1 MTIAQSSRLL
11 SDDLSD
17 DLSDGLSSDAA
28 EGVARCAAAH
38 TAQAERD
45 RRLAPEVVDALV
57 GAGFARHFVPTRFSG
72 DAGGFSDLA
81 AAVATVGERCLS
93 AAWCAL
99 IFATSSRMAA
109 LLPLPGQ
116 QEIWSDRPDV
126 LIAAGLVPGGVAVE
140 VPGGYRLTGTWRPL
154 SGVDFADWAL
164 LCAPIA
170 DRRGDSKSEPQTG
183 PQSPPQ
189 LHFFAVQRRDFTV
202 LDSWDTVGMR
212 GTGSN
217 SVVVDGAV
225 VPPGRVF
232 AHASL
237 LRGGASSAEATCHR
251 APLLAVASPLFV
263 SPALG
268 AARGA
273 LAAWSDGIRDQS
285 GPDGPAST
293 IAFNQLTLAE
303 VSADIDVA
311 ALLVQRALQVADSGQ
326 FAPALAA
333 RNARDAS
340 RSAVVL
346 TGAIDRLFRA
356 AGAPAQQSG
365 AAVQRAWR
373 DIHCATS
380 HAALR
385 PDRAA
390 LHHAKAVWG

>member
-11 SDDLSD
+11 SNG
-17 DLSDGLSSDAA
+17 LSDGLLSDGLLSDAA
-28 EGVARCAAAH
+28 AEAADVATAH

-45 RRLAPEVVDALV
+45 RRLTPEVVDALV

-72 DAGGFSDLA
+72 AAGGFSDLA
-81 AAVATVGERCLS
+81 AAVATVGEGCLS
-93 AAWCAL
+93 AAWCGL

-170 DRRGDSKSEPQTG
+170 DRRDESQG
-183 PQSPPQ
+183 PPQ
-189 LHFFAVQRRDFTV
+189 LHFFAVPRSDFTV
-202 LDSWDTVGMR
+202 LDTWDTVGMR

-217 SVVVDGAV
+217 SVLLDGAF
-225 VPPGRVF
+225 VPAGRVF

-237 LRGGASSAEATCHR
+237 LRGAAGTGEATCHR

-263 SPALG
+263 SPSLG

-273 LAAWSDGIRDQS
+273 LAAWSDGIRGQA
-285 GPDGPAST
+285 GPEGPAST
-293 IAFNQLTLAE
+293 VPFNQLTLAE
-303 VSADIDVA
+303 VSADIDA
-311 ALLVQRALQVADSGQ
+311 GALLVQRALEVADSGQ

-333 RNARDAS
+333 RSARDAS
-340 RSAVVL
+340 HSAVLL

-390 LHHAKAVWG
+390 LHHARAVWG

>member
-1 MTIAQSSRLL
+1 MTIAQSPRL
-11 SDDLSD
+11 LSD

-28 EGVARCAAAH
+28 VGVARCAAAH

-45 RRLAPEVVDALV
+45 RRLGSEVVDALV
-57 GAGFARHFVPTRFSG
+57 EAGFARHFVPTRFSG

-170 DRRGDSKSEPQTG
+170 DCRDDSKREQQTG

-189 LHFFAVQRRDFTV
+189 LHFFAVPRRDFTV

-217 SVVVDGAV
+217 SVVVDAV

-232 AHASL
+232 AYASL
-237 LRGGASSAEATCHR
+237 LHGGASSAEATCHR

-268 AARGA
+268 ATRGA

>member
-1 MTIAQSSRLL
+1 MIIAQSVRLL
-11 SDDLSD
+11 SD
-17 DLSDGLSSDAA
+17 GAA
-28 EGVARCAAAH
+28 EAADVASMH

-57 GAGFARHFVPTRFSG
+57 RGGFARHFVPTRFSG
-72 DAGGFSDLA
+72 AAGSFADLA
-81 AAVATVGERCLS
+81 AAVSAVGQNCLS
-93 AAWCAL
+93 AAWCGL

-116 QEIWSDRPDV
+116 QELWSDGPDV
-126 LIAAGLVPGGVAVE
+126 LIAAGLVPGGGAVE
-140 VPGGYRLTGTWRPL
+140 VPGGYRLSGTWRPL

-170 DRRGDSKSEPQTG
+170 DRRDEFQNEPRNESPKESQNG
-183 PQSPPQ
+183 PQGPPP
-189 LHFFAVQRRDFTV
+189 LHFFAVPRRDFSV
-202 LDSWDTVGMR
+202 RDSWDTVGMR

-225 VPPGRVF
+225 VPAGRVF
-232 AHASL
+232 ARASL
-237 LRGGASSAEATCHR
+237 LRGAAGPGEAICHR

-311 ALLVQRALQVADSGQ
+311 ALLVQRALDVADSGQ

-340 RSAVVL
+340 RCAAVL
-346 TGAIDRLFRA
+346 TAAIDRLFRA

-390 LHHAKAVWG
+390 LHHARAVWG